1 MDVQFYKEKA
11 AKTAEA
17 TKFAEDKLSALQSH
31 VLAPHSQRGKSELL
45 VSTMS
50 EQVEKQA
57 EEIQRLE
64 MLLKAAKE
72 EYDRQQME
80 LSSAHKRHEEQAG
93 GLRLLAETHER
104 RVTELQGEVLRLEE
118 GFRSRTAR
126 SEQLSSDLRCC
137 ESARVAAEKLA
148 ESIKDKLLR
157 AEEAIV
163 QTRASVSDQVHSL
176 TTRQA
181 AELAEAQQA
190 AADSCRQ
197 LEQAMLETE
206 QLSMRY
212 TQKEAQCSALEKE
225 RHRMEIALHDSEL
238 EVRDAD
244 ARARQSQDLA
254 QRENERLQIN
264 LSSASGQLTVLM
276 ETIEALQGSGKA
288 EQQVA
293 SLASKISSAKVKRLF
308 VCLDSTSNF
317 VLQIRCRRS
326 NYSCNLATH
335 NCIMPLRIE
344 RGNVVNWRCKLVL
357 CAKRLQNWASVQKPP
372 RR

>member
-1 MDVQFYKEKA
+1 MDIQFYKEKSAKA
-11 AKTAEA
+11 AEV
-17 TKFAEDKLSALQSH
+17 TKFAEDKLAALQSH
-31 VLAPHSQRGKSELL
+31 VHAPQSQRGKSELL

-80 LSSAHKRHEEQAG
+80 LRSAHKRHEEQAG

-104 RVTELQGEVLRLEE
+104 RVTDLQGEVLRLEE
-118 GFRSRTAR
+118 GLRSRTTL
-126 SEQLSSDLRCC
+126 SEQLSNDFRCC
-137 ESARVAAEKLA
+137 ESARAAAEKLA
-148 ESIKDKLLR
+148 ESMKDKLLR
-157 AEEAIV
+157 AEETIV
-163 QTRASVSDQVHSL
+163 QARASVSDQVHSL

-181 AELAEAQQA
+181 AELTEAQQKA
-190 AADSCRQ
+190 AESSRQ

-206 QLSMRY
+206 QLSARY
-212 TQKEAQCSALEKE
+212 GQKEAQYAALEKE
-225 RHRMEIALHDSEL
+225 RHRMEIALRNAEL

-276 ETIEALQGSGKA
+276 ETIEALQGSGQA

-293 SLASKISSAKVKRLF
+293 SLAAKISSAKVIRLCYF
-308 VCLDSTSNF
+308 SNR
-317 VLQIRCRRS
+317 RCD
-326 NYSCNLATH
+326 
-335 NCIMPLRIE
+335 
-344 RGNVVNWRCKLVL
+344 
-357 CAKRLQNWASVQKPP
+357 
-372 RR
+372 